1 MAHTTTT
8 TTIRNTTTTL
18 CLFALAALTFAVSL
32 TEAFCPSSSSSSCFY
47 RPQRTTTPTT
57 MKASETKQQHTPTQT
72 HKLPTTA
79 SLGGLLATCAML
91 LAGGPNLAGAAV
103 SPAPTTTTTL
113 AAGNSNGVA
122 VLNDFLRS
130 VKSVKDELKSDQ
142 ATDLSRV
149 QKAFDVE
156 AVTTAVDGT
165 LDAQMSAAQMDQTSI
180 VGKRKVVD
188 KVLRQVLSDVIVV
201 EDTLRDLDP
210 ARVGEKRMKKV
221 NKPLTKL
228 ESDLTRLTAAL
239 TTTDGD
245 TADAVGL
252 GKPLFSLCPD
262 GYLLCNPE

>member
-1 MAHTTTT
+1 MAHI
-8 TTIRNTTTTL
+8 TTIRTTIPTTL
-18 CLFALAALTFAVSL
+18 CLFALAALVFAVSP
-32 TEAFCPSSSSSSCFY
+32 TVAFCPSSY
-47 RPQRTTTPTT
+47 RPQRSTHTTTT
-57 MKASETKQQHTPTQT
+57 MKASEAKQQ

-79 SLGGLLATCAML
+79 SLGGLLAKCAML
-91 LAGGPNLAGAAV
+91 VAGGPNLAGAAV
-103 SPAPTTTTTL
+103 TPTTTTTTTTTIVA
-113 AAGNSNGVA
+113 AAGNSKGVA
-122 VLNDFLRS
+122 VLNDFLRA

-165 LDAQMSAAQMDQTSI
+165 LDAQMNAAQMDQTSI

-188 KVLRQVLSDVIVV
+188 KVLRQVLGDVIVI

-228 ESDLTRLTAAL
+228 ELDLTRLTNAL
-239 TTTDGD
+239 TTTEGD
-245 TADAVGL
+245 TADAAGL